1 MMPQERQRT
10 RDDTQAPGGAPPP
23 PGGDTAGLA
32 ALRSAGQEF
41 LAAGDA
47 AIDRALSKGNSEA
60 FLTANKQR
68 GGQ

>member
-10 RDDTQAPGGAPPP
+10 RDDSQAPGGAPPP
-23 PGGDTAGLA
+23 AGGDTGGLA

-41 LAAGDA
+41 VAAGDA
-47 AIDRALSKGNSEA
+47 AIDRALKGSSED
-60 FLTANKQR
+60 FLSHTKQQ